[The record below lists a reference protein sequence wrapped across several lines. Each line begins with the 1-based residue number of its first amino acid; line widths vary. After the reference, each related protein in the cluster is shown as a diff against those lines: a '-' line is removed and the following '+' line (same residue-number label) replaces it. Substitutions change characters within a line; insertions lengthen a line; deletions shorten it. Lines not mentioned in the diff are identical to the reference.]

1 MHGHIQRDHYEP
13 VSETLEGLLDKDYG
27 LAQDSM
33 AAVPTNVELCETSF
47 KRPIKSPISK
57 ESKATN
63 DHSKVAFAI
72 VSYTYLHP
80 PPTIA

>member
-1 MHGHIQRDHYEP
+1 M
-13 VSETLEGLLDKDYG
+13 DKDYG

-33 AAVPTNVELCETSF
+33 AADPTNVELCEMSF

-63 DHSKVAFAI
+63 DHAKVGFAI
-72 VSYTYLHP
+72 VLYTYMHP
-80 PPTIA
+80 PPTIV